1 VAIMPT
7 RRATSFRLTT
17 QALRLLA
24 RLAARS
30 GISQAACLELAIGD
44 LAMPRA
50 RGLKSRDDALDPKVS
65 ACGNGTCDLMEPPAL
80 PPD

>member
-1 VAIMPT
+1 VAIMPA
-7 RRATSFRLTT
+7 RRGTSFRLTT

-44 LAMPRA
+44 LATPRGA
-50 RGLKSRDDALDPKVS
+50 
-65 ACGNGTCDLMEPPAL
+65 
-80 PPD
+80 